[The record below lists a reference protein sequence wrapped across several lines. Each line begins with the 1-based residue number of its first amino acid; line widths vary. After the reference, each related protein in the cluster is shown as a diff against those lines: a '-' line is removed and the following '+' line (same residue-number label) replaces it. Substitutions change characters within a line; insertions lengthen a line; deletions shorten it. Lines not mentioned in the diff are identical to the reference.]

1 MSCVKTGFDRA
12 TGRAIQIL
20 PQAATLESV
29 ANRLRPL
36 LVKTGLHGKYAF
48 KSQ

>member
-20 PQAATLESV
+20 PQATLESV

-36 LVKTGLHGKYAF
+36 LVKTGLPGKYAF